1 MYKKYIFL
9 VCLFSLSI
17 YGCSGKNDVNNT
29 SNKRIRI
36 EYSSYDVQISRN
48 SPTDSV
54 ALTIRWIDVEVP
66 SYQFTLSNRFNGI
79 TYALNDDSQNSS
91 NDRTLGIT
99 EKELDDAV
107 TQMGLSDSITV
118 PLTLTIGI
126 AGNENT
132 VTANTKINVTF
143 SENYYKNP
151 VVDTSL
157 PDPTVI
163 RANGNY
169 YLYATEDIHNVPI
182 MRSEDMI
189 HWKQIGTVFTDQTRP
204 TFVSGG
210 GIWAPD
216 IEHINGK
223 YVLYYAMSVWGGE
236 WGCGIGVATA
246 DSPEGPFTNLGKL
259 FTSNEVG
266 VQNSIDPCYIEDN
279 GKKYLIWGS
288 FHGIYAIQLTDDGL
302 QVKEGSK
309 PIQIVGTAYE
319 GSYVFKR
326 GNYYYYFGSNGTCCD
341 GLKSTY
347 RVVYGR
353 STSLFGPY
361 VDKEGESLM
370 NNKYDVLIN
379 ANSYFVGNGH
389 DSGIVQDDAGQDWMF
404 YHGYVRSTGAGRDLM
419 LSQIKW
425 DKDGWPYI
433 VGGSPQKT
441 AQIPFIRK
449 NKL

>member
-17 YGCSGKNDVNNT
+17 YGCSGKDDVNNT

-79 TYALNDDSQNSS
+79 TYALNDDSKNSS

-118 PLTLTIGI
+118 PLTLTIGV

-182 MRSEDMI
+182 MKSEDMI

-216 IEHINGK
+216 IEYINGK

-341 GLKSTY
+341 GVNSTY
-347 RVVYGR
+347 RVVCGR
-353 STSLFGPY
+353 SASLFGPY

-404 YHGYVRSTGAGRDLM
+404 YHGYVRNTGAGRDLM

-425 DKDGWPYI
+425 DKDCWPYI